1 MNCSLEKGHDGPC
14 IEGEGGTCRKTA
26 AKWFA
31 TEPEPIDPEPED
43 LDPEPETLTPAA
55 VEPPPIISERVP
67 AGTPPSDNPVWLP
80 VPGEDLVI
88 GVDAAEWP
96 TIDEATL
103 TRYYRQTIMPPRS
116 RAEALEWAR
125 TTITNRD
132 AA

>member
-1 MNCSLEKGHDGPC
+1 MNCSLEKGHEGPC
-14 IEGEGGTCRKTA
+14 LEGEGGSCKKTA

-31 TEPEPIDPEPED
+31 TEPEPIDPEPE
-43 LDPEPETLTPAA
+43 TLSAA
-55 VEPPPIISERVP
+55 VEPPPIVSERVP
-67 AGTPPSDNPVWLP
+67 AGTPYTENPVWLP

-88 GVDAAEWP
+88 GVDASEWP

-103 TRYYRQTIMPPRS
+103 TRYYRQTIVPPRS